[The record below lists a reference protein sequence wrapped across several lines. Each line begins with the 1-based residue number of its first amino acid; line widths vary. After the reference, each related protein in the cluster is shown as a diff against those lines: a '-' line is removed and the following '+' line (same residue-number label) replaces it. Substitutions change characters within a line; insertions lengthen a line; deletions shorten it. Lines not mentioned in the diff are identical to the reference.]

1 MFMDA
6 NRAKNGAEQPA
17 TAAKKSASAQKGAK
31 KLAPNI
37 PVTEDGADWR
47 FEPDMS
53 SPEAIN
59 SGHYQGGVSGSG
71 PYGKS
76 YEENIPF
83 VGTSQD
89 RGTHK
94 LKG

>member
-1 MFMDA
+1 MFMEH
-6 NRAKNGAEQPA
+6 NRAVNGAEQPA
-17 TAAKKSASAQKGAK
+17 TAAKKSASAQKGAR

-37 PVTEDGADWR
+37 PVTEDAADWR
-47 FEPDMS
+47 FMPDMS

-59 SGHYQGGVSGSG
+59 SGHYQGGVSGNG
-71 PYGKS
+71 PYGHS
-76 YEENIPF
+76 YEASIPF
-83 VGTSQD
+83 VGTAQD